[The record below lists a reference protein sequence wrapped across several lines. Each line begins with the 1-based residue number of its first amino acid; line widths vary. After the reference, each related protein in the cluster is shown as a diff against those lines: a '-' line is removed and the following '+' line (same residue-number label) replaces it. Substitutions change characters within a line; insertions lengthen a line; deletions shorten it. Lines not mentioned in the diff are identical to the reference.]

1 MKTNKSN
8 VKETKEVPKLPKDV
22 SWEGI
27 IKAIKDEKGQQFLK
41 TIDPATFKYILEESN
56 HTKAIKSLLRTL
68 KKIDPQNA
76 NKEYAEMTLGT
87 MKEVARTLVNQK

>member
-1 MKTNKSN
+1 MKKTKSI
-8 VKETKEVPKLPKDV
+8 VKDKKEKLILPKGV

-27 IKAIKDEKGQQFLK
+27 IKALKEEQGQQFLK

-56 HTKAIKSLLRTL
+56 YTKAIQSLLKTL

-76 NKEYAEMTLGT
+76 NKEYAEMTLGA
-87 MKEVARTLVNQK
+87 MQKVTQIILK